1 MKKVLSFFVALMA
14 TTCAFA
20 QPEAGTFS
28 ITPKVGANMSTIT
41 NGAYNSTLNYSYNGS
56 KEEFKVDG
64 GTTAG
69 FAAGAEASYQASK
82 SFALT
87 AGLIYSQQGA
97 QRDGSMK
104 FGEVSAENKDK
115 LNLAYLNIPILANV
129 YLFKGFAVKAGIQPG
144 FLLSAKQ
151 KSDNSATGFAN
162 GSKEDHE
169 EHDCK
174 DYFNSFDFAIPVGI
188 SYEFSN
194 IIIDARYNIGITD
207 VYKSDK
213 IEKNEKNGKNGV
225 FQLTVGYKI
234 NL

>member
-1 MKKVLSFFVALMA
+1 MKKVLSFIVALMA

-28 ITPKVGANMSTIT
+28 ITPKVGVNVSTIT
-41 NGAYNSTLNYSYNGS
+41 NGAYNYTLNYLYGDS
-56 KEEFKVDG
+56 KEEFKVNG
-64 GTTAG
+64 GSTVG
-69 FAAGAEASYQASK
+69 FAAGAEASYQFSK

-104 FGEVSAENKDK
+104 FGEISAVNKDK
-115 LNLAYLNIPILANV
+115 LKLAYLNIPILANV

-151 KSDNSATGFAN
+151 KSDLSATGFVN
-162 GSKEDHE
+162 GNEEDHA
-169 EHDCK
+169 EHDYK
-174 DYFNSFDFAIPVGI
+174 DVFNSFDFAIPVGI

-194 IIIDARYNIGITD
+194 VIIDARYNIGLTD
-207 VYKSDK
+207 VRKSDTIK
-213 IEKNEKNGKNGV
+213 KTEKNGKNGV